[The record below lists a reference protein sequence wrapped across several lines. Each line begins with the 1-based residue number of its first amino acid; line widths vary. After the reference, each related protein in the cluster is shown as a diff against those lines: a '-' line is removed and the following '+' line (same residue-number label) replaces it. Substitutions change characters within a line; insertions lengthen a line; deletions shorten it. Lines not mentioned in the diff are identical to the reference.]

1 MRGKGS
7 TILLVEDDRNDAMFM
22 KMAFESAGVTGNL
35 QEVRDG
41 KEALEYLKGEGQF
54 ADRETHPLPY
64 LLLLDLKLP
73 HVMGMDVLKWVR
85 QQPELN
91 GVVVLVLTSSSNPA
105 EIDTAYRLGANAFLV
120 KPSSFQELQVM
131 AQTIKDFWLVQNQ
144 PAPAFQEV

>member
-1 MRGKGS
+1 MSGKGS

-91 GVVVLVLTSSSNPA
+91 GVVVLVLTSSCNPA
-105 EIDTAYRLGANAFLV
+105 EIDAAYRLGANAFLV

-131 AQTIKDFWLVQNQ
+131 ARTIKDFWLVQNQ